1 MTSRFRKLILQII
14 AGIVGIWLASEL
26 VKGFVFTGSFKT
38 FFYAG
43 LLLGFINFF
52 IKPIL
57 NLITL
62 PLRIITFG
70 LFALIINMGII
81 WFIDVFFLEI
91 EIARPYPLFLATITV
106 WITSLIA
113 SRI

>member
-1 MTSRFRKLILQII
+1 MTVKFRTLILQII
-14 AGIVGIWLASEL
+14 AGILGIWLATEL
-26 VKGFVFTGSFKT
+26 VAGVVFTGPIKT
-38 FFYAG
+38 LLIAG
-43 LLLGFINFF
+43 LILGLINFF

-70 LFALIINMGII
+70 LFGLIINMGII
-81 WFIDVFFLEI
+81 WII
-91 EIARPYPLFLATITV
+91 EILFPLDIAGLYPLFWTTIIV
-106 WITSLIA
+106 WALSLIA